1 MIADKT
7 KLTKRELR
15 KFGLTLGLV
24 FGLIGVFLLWQ
35 QKETFLYFI
44 VSAAVLSLLGIIAP
58 TLLLYLYKIW
68 MSIARAMSWF
78 NTRVILSII
87 FFLIL
92 TPIALIMRLFG
103 KQFIELRWDKSVRS
117 YWNYR
122 ESSVTKRADYE
133 KQF

>member
-1 MIADKT
+1 MIANET

-78 NTRVILSII
+78 NTIVILSII

-103 KQFIELRWDKSVRS
+103 KQFIELRWDKSVKS

-122 ESSVTKRADYE
+122 ESSVTRRADYE